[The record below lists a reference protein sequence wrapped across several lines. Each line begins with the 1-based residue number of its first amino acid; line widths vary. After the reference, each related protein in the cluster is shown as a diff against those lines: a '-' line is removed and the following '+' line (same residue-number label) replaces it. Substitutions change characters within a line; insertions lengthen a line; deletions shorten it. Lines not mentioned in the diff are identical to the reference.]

1 MKKCPVC
8 GVMMGDNVAR
18 CFMCKYDF
26 QKAASEGE
34 EAARKDATVNVFQVE
49 KEASGRAAEK
59 KAEGE
64 RIIADA
70 KVKNRLEIEAMERQ
84 LEGEKL
90 RLEQEYVEI
99 RRKSLEERS
108 KLDAELSAIRQKV
121 EEENKLFQDAR
132 IDREKLVA
140 GSKAAAQGEA
150 EKIINEIQEETG
162 KLAIQVQEEYAAA
175 MAEKQI
181 IIDETS
187 RLAVE
192 VVAAKERFD
201 KMQAEYDQ
209 QLHAAAEIKLQ
220 AEQEAV
226 DAKKRAEQEM
236 SEARTQAEREAVEIK
251 KQAELE
257 SAAKLADAQESRR
270 NAVEEAERIR
280 LEIEDTKKMAETELA
295 AYVSEA
301 KAAIAAAEESQITRQ
316 KVDAEVKSIM
326 EQAESF
332 KGQAEEA
339 KRKADEEARAI
350 FLEVEKT
357 KKLAQKEE
365 QEILLRAQEAKTKA
379 EKDEQVYRDEL
390 QSTQKQVQEEI
401 DNIMEQRREAW
412 ATAEQEAVA
421 LTKELQEARD
431 MAKEAL
437 AARIAAEELAKEAQQ
452 VAAED
457 SERIILEAEKR
468 AVVLKEIGISQSEK
482 GRIVQQYEEESRVRQ
497 SEIAEL
503 QQSLSAREQELQQSE
518 QKVRDIMEEIEK
530 LRNDQIRAGFVP
542 VSVPMEYEVEI
553 ITHKPTGEV
562 DSEAIEEVLS
572 RRGPLG
578 WKLHSIMNDEGG
590 RLQASMGAA
599 EKYSL
604 ASGAS
609 YKEDRVIMIF
619 ERVAASNTAS
629 NEKNPSSHV
638 GK

>member
-26 QKAASEGE
+26 QKAAREGE

-49 KEASGRAAEK
+49 KEANVRAAEK

-64 RIIADA
+64 KIIADA
-70 KVKNRLEIEAMERQ
+70 KVKSRLEIEAIERQ
-84 LEGEKL
+84 LEGEKI

-108 KLDAELSAIRQKV
+108 KLDAELAVIRLKV

-175 MAEKQI
+175 MAEKQL

-187 RLAVE
+187 RLAAE
-192 VVAAKERFD
+192 MADAREGFD
-201 KMQAEYDQ
+201 KMQAEYDL
-209 QLHAAAEIKLQ
+209 QLHAAEEIKLQ
-220 AEQEAV
+220 AEQEALDV
-226 DAKKRAEQEM
+226 RKRAEEEAA
-236 SEARTQAEREAVEIK
+236 EARTQAEREAVEIK
-251 KQAELE
+251 RQTELD
-257 SAAKLADAQESRR
+257 STAKLADAQESRR
-270 NAVEEAERIR
+270 NAVEEAEHIR
-280 LEIEDTKKMAETELA
+280 LEIENTKKMAETELA

-326 EQAESF
+326 EQAELY

-339 KRKADEEARAI
+339 KRKAEEEARAI
-350 FLEVEKT
+350 FLEVEET
-357 KKLAQKEE
+357 KKLARKEE
-365 QEILLRAQEAKTKA
+365 QEFLLRAQEAKTKA

-390 QSTQKQVQEEI
+390 ELTQKQVQEEI
-401 DNIMEQRREAW
+401 ESILEQRRAAW
-412 ATAEQEAVA
+412 ATAEQEAAA
-421 LTKELQEARD
+421 LTNELQEARD
-431 MAKEAL
+431 MAKDAL
-437 AARIAAEELAKEAQQ
+437 AARIAAEELAKEAQR

-468 AVVLKEIGISQSEK
+468 AVALKKIGISQSEK

-497 SEIAEL
+497 SEIADL
-503 QQSLSAREQELQQSE
+503 QQALSAREQELQQSE

-530 LRNDQIRAGFVP
+530 LRNNQSCPGFVTG
-542 VSVPMEYEVEI
+542 SVHMDYEVEI
-553 ITHKPTGEV
+553 IIHKPTGEV
-562 DSEAIEEVLS
+562 DSEAIEEVLA

-604 ASGAS
+604 ASCAS
-609 YKEDRVIMIF
+609 YKQDRVIMIF
-619 ERVAASNTAS
+619 ERVAASNPAS
-629 NEKNPSSHV
+629 NEKKPSSPV

>member
-26 QKAASEGE
+26 QKAAREGE
-34 EAARKDATVNVFQVE
+34 EAARKDATINVFQVE

-64 RIIADA
+64 KIIADA
-70 KVKNRLEIEAMERQ
+70 KVKSRLEIEAMERQ

-99 RRKSLEERS
+99 RKKSLEERS
-108 KLDAELSAIRQKV
+108 KLDAELAAIRQKV

-132 IDREKLVA
+132 MDREKLIE

-150 EKIINEIQEETG
+150 EKIIIEIQEETG

-175 MAEKQI
+175 MAEKQL

-187 RLAVE
+187 RLAAE
-192 VVAAKERFD
+192 VAAAKERFD
-201 KMQAEYDQ
+201 KTQEEYEQ
-209 QLHAAAEIKLQ
+209 QLHAAEQEALDAKRK
-220 AEQEAV
+220 AEQEVA
-226 DAKKRAEQEM
+226 
-236 SEARTQAEREAVEIK
+236 EARSQAELEAVEIK
-251 KQAELE
+251 RQAELD
-257 SAAKLADAQESRR
+257 SAAKLAAAEESRR
-270 NAVEEAERIR
+270 NAVEEAELIR
-280 LEIEDTKKMAETELA
+280 LEIENTKKMAESELA

-301 KAAIAAAEESQITRQ
+301 RAAIAEAEESQINRQ
-316 KVDAEVKSIM
+316 KAEAEMKSIM
-326 EQAESF
+326 EQAESY

-339 KRKADEEARAI
+339 KRKADEEARVI
-350 FLEVEKT
+350 FLEVEET

-365 QEILLRAQEAKTKA
+365 QEILLRAQEAKAKA

-390 QSTQKQVQEEI
+390 ELTQKQVQEEI
-401 DNIMEQRREAW
+401 ENILEQRRAAW

-421 LTKELQEARD
+421 LTQELQEARD

-437 AARIAAEELAKEAQQ
+437 AAREAAEELAKEAQR

-468 AVVLKEIGISQSEK
+468 AIVLKEIGISQSEK

-497 SEIAEL
+497 SEIADL
-503 QQSLSAREQELQQSE
+503 QKALSAREQELQQSE

-530 LRNDQIRAGFVP
+530 LRNNQIRTGFMP
-542 VSVPMEYEVEI
+542 VSVPMEYAVEI
-553 ITHKPTGEV
+553 IIHKPTGEV

-572 RRGPLG
+572 RRGPQG

-619 ERVAASNTAS
+619 ERVAESISAS
-629 NEKNPSSHV
+629 NEETPSSPV
-638 GK
+638 